1 MFLAACHGTIH
12 GTNCREVYMTLREKL
27 LQFQK
32 EMRAKYA
39 QQEQQEAA

>member
-1 MFLAACHGTIH
+1 
-12 GTNCREVYMTLREKL
+12 MTLREKL

-39 QQEQQEAA
+39 QQEQQEAALAAHFDPVSL